1 MDEVITVNQRINQW
15 KILSNIV
22 KNLPSSSSHYLSTAT
37 VPENE
42 NQNENQNESKS
53 DNAIHV
59 VSNDI
64 KEEDPFDCS
73 DAIIPPST
81 QLITNVLQEHL
92 KEWEELD
99 SRTIIPLAS
108 IMEEVEENDNGQKR
122 HHNARPNI
130 NESNIISNTNDPD
143 TQENND
149 NDINPEMVE
158 GGDYAG
164 VNWGWH
170 ANRIRLPDFFD
181 YTNRRGPPQ
190 TMNMNNTM
198 KGQKRRR
205 QVVSLDDPTKL
216 LDYEHELWNL
226 FNNVPLAE
234 SIENEYNCNE
244 NSSCCC
250 QETMKVSQEIQ
261 EGLKEYT
268 RLDGHLLNRLRKRD
282 RHHWPRVNIQRKK
295 YLNNS
300 RDRDSGL
307 GEICGATIRIECWRK
322 QLKRG
327 SGCDSNR

>member
-15 KILSNIV
+15 KTLSNSV
-22 KNLPSSSSHYLSTAT
+22 KNLPSSSHYLSTAT
-37 VPENE
+37 VHENE
-42 NQNENQNESKS
+42 NHNKSKS
-53 DNAIHV
+53 DDSI
-59 VSNDI
+59 DI
-64 KEEDPFDCS
+64 ISKDKEEEDPFDCS
-73 DAIIPPST
+73 DAIISPST

-99 SRTIIPLAS
+99 SRTIIPLES
-108 IMEEVEENDNGQKR
+108 IREEEEDEDNDNGQKR
-122 HHNARPNI
+122 HHNARPKI
-130 NESNIISNTNDPD
+130 NESNINCNTNDLD
-143 TQENND
+143 TQENNDD
-149 NDINPEMVE
+149 NDINPEME

-190 TMNMNNTM
+190 TMNVNNTK

-250 QETMKVSQEIQ
+250 RETIKVSQEIQ

-282 RHHWPRVNIQRKK
+282 RHHWPRVNIQNKK
-295 YLNNS
+295 YGKYS
-300 RDRDSGL
+300 HGRGSGF